1 MNKIYLDHN
10 ATCPV
15 LPEVF
20 EAMHPYLT
28 RHFGNASSVHV
39 FGQEARRAVEDSR
52 EKIASLL
59 NARPEEIF
67 FTSGGTESDNL
78 AIKGF
83 LAANKNIGNH
93 IITSAIEHPAV
104 LEVCRYLEN
113 NGYSATYLPVNSLGV
128 INPYELEKAL
138 TKQTA
143 IISIMYANNETGSIQ
158 PVEEIGAFAKK
169 HGIVFHTDA
178 VQAAGKLPV
187 DLSRLNADML
197 SASGHKFY
205 GPKGVGFLYIRKG
218 TRIECIQHGG
228 HHERNIRPGTEN
240 VPGIVG
246 MAKAFEICVNGMK
259 KEGERVQGLRDM
271 LWEGIKEKI
280 GHVFLNGHAEKRT
293 NNTLNVS
300 FQYIE
305 SESIILN
312 LDLKGIAVSGGSACA
327 SGSAEPS
334 HVLGAMGVDP
344 ACAQGAIRFSLGK
357 DNSKED
363 IEYVLSVLPPIIE
376 KLRAMSP
383 IYTKGGGK

>member
-1 MNKIYLDHN
+1 MKTVYLDHN

-15 LPEVF
+15 FPEVV
-20 EAMHPYLT
+20 EAMLPYYGQ
-28 RHFGNASSVHV
+28 HFGNASSVHV

-52 EKIASLL
+52 DKIAALL
-59 NARPEEIF
+59 NARPEELF

-83 LAANKNIGNH
+83 FAANKDKGKH
-93 IITSAIEHPAV
+93 IITSSIEHPAV
-104 LEVCRYLEN
+104 LEVCRFIEK

-128 INPYELEKAL
+128 INPAELERAV
-138 TKQTA
+138 TKDTS
-143 IISIMYANNETGSIQ
+143 IISVMYANNETGSIQ
-158 PVEEIGAFAKK
+158 PVEEMAQFAKSK
-169 HGIVFHTDA
+169 NIVFHTDA
-178 VQAAGKLPV
+178 VQAVGKLPI
-187 DLSRLNADML
+187 DLNKTAVDML
-197 SASGHKFY
+197 SASAHKFY
-205 GPKGVGFLYIRKG
+205 GPKGIGFVYIRKG
-218 TRIECIQHGG
+218 TKIECIQHGG

-246 MAKAFEICVNGMK
+246 MAKALEISVGAMK
-259 KEGERVQGLRDM
+259 KDGERVLKLRDM
-271 LWEGIKEKI
+271 LWEGIKAKI
-280 GHVFLNGHAEKRT
+280 DHVFLNGHAEKRT

-357 DNSKED
+357 GNSKED
-363 IEYVLSVLPPIIE
+363 IEYVLEVLPPIIK

-383 IYTKGGGK
+383 IYTKSSGK